1 MACYQLSRFFFCQA
15 GMKQA
20 EHSDTTV
27 HPDVE
32 SSASSE
38 RVPKSQRLMALRGK
52 ILKGTLLVLSVA
64 FCITIYVL
72 ANRRSTMGSE
82 ESAYTPVV
90 NNQSLEVEV
99 LDGAGNMRAA
109 QYMTNVLRGQG
120 YDVVEMKRNNGEVE
134 ERTIILDRSG
144 SLDAARKLAT
154 LLGVSQDKVFQKID
168 RTRYLDISVVIGKD
182 YSKLKVFQSSMER
195 KKH

>member
-38 RVPKSQRLMALRGK
+38 RVRKNQRLTALRGK
-52 ILKGTLLVLSVA
+52 IMKGTLIVLSVA
-64 FCITIYVL
+64 FFITLYVL
-72 ANRRSTMGSE
+72 ANRRSNTGSE
-82 ESAYTPVV
+82 EGEYIPVV
-90 NNQSLEVEV
+90 NNRSLEVEV
-99 LDGAGNMRAA
+99 LDGAGSMRAA
-109 QYMTNVLRGQG
+109 QYMTNVLRAQG
-120 YDVVEMKRNNGEVE
+120 YDVVEMKRNNSEVE
-134 ERTIILDRSG
+134 ERTFILERSG
-144 SLDAARKLAT
+144 NLDAARKLAT
-154 LLGVSQDKVFQKID
+154 MLGVSQDKVFQKID

-182 YSKLKVFQSSMER
+182 YSRLKVFQSSTER
-195 KKH
+195 KIH

>member
-1 MACYQLSRFFFCQA
+1 MACNQLSRFFFCQA

-38 RVPKSQRLMALRGK
+38 RVPQSQRLIALRGK
-52 ILKGTLLVLSVA
+52 ILKGALLVLSVA

-72 ANRRSTMGSE
+72 ANRRSNTGNE
-82 ESAYTPVV
+82 EGEYIPVV

-99 LDGAGNMRAA
+99 LDGAGSMRAA
-109 QYMTNVLRGQG
+109 QYMTNILRAQG

-144 SLDAARKLAT
+144 NIDAARKLAT
-154 LLGVSQDKVFQKID
+154 MLGVSQDKVFQKID
-168 RTRYLDISVVIGKD
+168 RTRYLDLTVVIGKD
-182 YSKLKVFQSSMER
+182 YSRLKAFQSSTER
-195 KKH
+195 KIH